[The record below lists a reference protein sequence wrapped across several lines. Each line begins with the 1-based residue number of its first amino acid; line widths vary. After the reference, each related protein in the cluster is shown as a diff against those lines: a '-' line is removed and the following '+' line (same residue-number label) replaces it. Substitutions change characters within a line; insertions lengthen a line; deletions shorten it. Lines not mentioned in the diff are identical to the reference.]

1 VRKEGVTLHIVP
13 LLSRFIEEL
22 LVLAV
27 DVVVRENIVQYPGDA
42 DGLLLLAAEDL
53 LVAEELITCLC
64 AWRAL
69 A

>member
-1 VRKEGVTLHIVP
+1 MRKEGVTLHIVP
-13 LLSRFIEEL
+13 LLSRFVEEL

-27 DVVVRENIVQYPGDA
+27 DVVVRQNIVQYPGDA

-64 AWRAL
+64 A
-69 A
+69 